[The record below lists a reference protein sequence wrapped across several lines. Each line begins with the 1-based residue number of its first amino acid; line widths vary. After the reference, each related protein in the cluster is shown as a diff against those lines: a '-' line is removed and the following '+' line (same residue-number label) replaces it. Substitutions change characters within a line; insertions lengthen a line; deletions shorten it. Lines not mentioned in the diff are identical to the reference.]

1 MRTLFCFTITAL
13 VSICSFGQS
22 LTCPTSGSPQQ
33 TCGGYHYHL
42 QMWRPDS
49 KVPSDVLGVN
59 RFATLTA
66 CEAART
72 LEIQRNKGVID
83 FFRRLK
89 PDGPEQLHRFGACHC
104 DQTADRNSPVYL
116 DEAGRIRQ
124 IRLYEEV
131 NGRIRE
137 RLLDRGAT
145 TGSEVFRSL
154 AVVPP
159 NVASTLWSKNIP
171 PIPSE
176 SRVTSAT
183 ASEAEL
189 KNTAIG
195 ADSGARSVAAIDVP
209 LVAIN
214 PKTIVAR
221 STAMAA
227 GDVSEDESGEGER
240 PAGAFIAH
248 EFSRVDEISKA
259 GVAVNDQALR
269 TKIIDASMDRSQLLT
284 NLSAIAE
291 LAGPTSRL
299 STMAAAAKDES
310 SRIALATKLFGPTMQ
325 THWGPA
331 DAKNAIVEFPPDIA
345 NDPTAVLR
353 DPADRYTDAQRRL
366 ALYYLLAKSPS
377 LVANQQLWIA
387 EIIDGFLAR

>member
-1 MRTLFCFTITAL
+1 MRILLCLTITTL
-13 VSICSFGQS
+13 VSISSFAQS
-22 LTCPTSGSPQQ
+22 LTCPSSGSPQQ
-33 TCGGYHYHL
+33 MCSGYHYHL

-66 CEAART
+66 CETART

-83 FFRRLK
+83 FFRKLK
-89 PDGPEQLHRFGACHC
+89 PDGPEQVHRFGACHC
-104 DQTADRNSPVYL
+104 DQTTDRNSPVYL
-116 DEAGRIRQ
+116 DEAARIRQ
-124 IRLYEEV
+124 LRLYEEV

-145 TGSEVFRSL
+145 NGSEVVRSL
-154 AVVPP
+154 AITPP
-159 NVASTLWSKNIP
+159 NVASTLWSKTVP

-176 SRVTSAT
+176 SRATSAT

-189 KNTAIG
+189 KNTEIG

-209 LVAIN
+209 LATID
-214 PKTIVAR
+214 PKTISVRTTATVADD
-221 STAMAA
+221 AA
-227 GDVSEDESGEGER
+227 DEESDEGAG
-240 PAGAFIAH
+240 PADAFIAH

-259 GVAVNDQALR
+259 GLAVNDEALR
-269 TKIIDASMDRSQLLT
+269 TRIIDACIDRTQLLT
-284 NLSAIAE
+284 NLRSIAE
-291 LAGPTSRL
+291 QAGPTSRL
-299 STMAAAAKDES
+299 SSMMAAAKEEP

-325 THWGPA
+325 THWAPA
-331 DAKNAIVEFPPDIA
+331 DARNAIVEFPPETA
-345 NDPTAVLR
+345 NDATAVVR

-366 ALYYLLAKSPS
+366 ALYYLLAKNPS